1 MSPFPPLRPRIA
13 LLGLLAVLTPLLTPA
28 GLRAQSAV
36 YSSQLRL
43 AGQVQNRRTLTLDD
57 LQAFPAAQANVTF
70 SAGNT
75 PRVSAA
81 YTGVLLWDLLTE
93 AKLVTI
99 PAVKNDLLRRYV
111 VATGSDG
118 YQVVLSLAELSP
130 DFGGQQVLVAYAQ
143 NGQPLD
149 AGSGGFARLIVPGDK
164 AGGRNVSNLVSIK
177 VHLGVPP
184 PATGQ

>member
-1 MSPFPPLRPRIA
+1 MNPRPFPHPRFVFP
-13 LLGLLAVLTPLLTPA
+13 GLLALLLSIA
-28 GLRAQSAV
+28 GLRAQTAV

-43 AGQVQNRRTLTLDD
+43 AGQVQNRRTLTLSD

-81 YTGVLLWDLLTE
+81 YTGALLWDLLVQ
-93 AKLVTI
+93 AKVVTL
-99 PAVKNDLLRRYV
+99 PTVKNDLLRRYV

-118 YQVVLSLAELSP
+118 YQVILSLAELSP

-143 NGQPLD
+143 NGQLLD

-164 AGGRNVSNLVSIK
+164 AGGRNVSNLVSLK
-177 VHLGVPP
+177 VYLGGPP
-184 PATGQ
+184 PPSSGQ